1 MKAILKAINYLVTAI
16 LLITLLLTLYLV
28 ISSKTSGDNMN
39 LFGYQIKTVLS
50 GSMEPDIET
59 GSIIFI
65 NVDADK
71 KQFEAGDVITFITE
85 ENVLVTHRII
95 DVKNRGEQ
103 FITKGD
109 ANDAADLEPV
119 RMENVIG
126 KYTGVMIPYVGY
138 VMNFATSK
146 EGVALLLIVPGVFFI
161 IRAFVIVW
169 QVAQHVGRT
178 KEQVDK
184 SNIT

>member
-1 MKAILKAINYLVTAI
+1 MKAILKAINNLVTAI
-16 LLITLLLTLYLV
+16 VLITILLTLYLV
-28 ISSKTSGDNMN
+28 IPPKTSGANMN